1 MDKALLASDE
11 LEKALQKR
19 IESVYGDALKQA
31 VKSCERFLRK
41 IRDVDEGKIK
51 PPSYYD
57 TPEKV
62 LKWRRGFTRELL
74 RRENVVKNIEKAI
87 QQAGVEIEPVM
98 RETVANVY
106 HVNRLYTAELVDQQA
121 GVNLSYSVPT
131 TAQAEII
138 LTDRQPP
145 MSKIAYQ
152 NLREAPAIMR
162 RLQNEMTQAVMLGED
177 QKKLIRRIRSV
188 MGNSAYCAKRI
199 AQTERNRVQSQARA
213 DTIRE
218 AAEAGVV
225 MHKRWST
232 RMVNSRDSHVALNGV
247 EIPEGE
253 KFHTIWGNALAY
265 PGDPDAPA
273 KEVINCFVK
282 ETRIASN
289 TSVEA
294 AIEREYIGELVTI
307 ETRGGI
313 KFTCT
318 PNHPVLTDKGW
329 IAAGALYEGCNI
341 LTSGF
346 AENFCSWI
354 YPNKN
359 NVVPCIY
366 DIYQLFSR
374 ISFVNRI
381 ARGLVNFHGD
391 IPDTDVKVVFS
402 PCFLQ
407 NRGKPLFFK
416 KIKHFFF
423 KFSDFEKA
431 TFSCKCMIYKFTS
444 LGWRSAS
451 RFIRF
456 LRNFCFFFIGGMLET
471 KKLRFAQ
478 AANRTAVF
486 KKKTINSSSIQSFSV
501 CDGIDRFPGDVTVD
515 DIISVK
521 RRENVACHVYNLQ
534 TENQIYGVNESIS
547 QNGEKHNCKFAIVH
561 NCHCVLVPV
570 VLPPEERS

>member
-1 MDKALLASDE
+1 MDKALRASDK

-51 PPSYYD
+51 PPAYYD

-87 QQAGVEIEPVM
+87 QQAGVEVEPVM
-98 RETVANVY
+98 RETIANVY

-138 LTDRQPP
+138 LKDSQPP

-152 NLREAPAIMR
+152 NLREAPAMMR

-177 QKKLIRRIRSV
+177 QKKMIHRIRNV

-199 AQTERNRVQSQARA
+199 AQTERTRVQSQARA

-273 KEVINCFVK
+273 REVI
-282 ETRIASN
+282 
-289 TSVEA
+289 
-294 AIEREYIGELVTI
+294 
-307 ETRGGI
+307 
-313 KFTCT
+313 
-318 PNHPVLTDKGW
+318 
-329 IAAGALYEGCNI
+329 
-341 LTSGF
+341 
-346 AENFCSWI
+346 
-354 YPNKN
+354 
-359 NVVPCIY
+359 
-366 DIYQLFSR
+366 
-374 ISFVNRI
+374 
-381 ARGLVNFHGD
+381 
-391 IPDTDVKVVFS
+391 
-402 PCFLQ
+402 
-407 NRGKPLFFK
+407 
-416 KIKHFFF
+416 
-423 KFSDFEKA
+423 
-431 TFSCKCMIYKFTS
+431 
-444 LGWRSAS
+444 
-451 RFIRF
+451 
-456 LRNFCFFFIGGMLET
+456 
-471 KKLRFAQ
+471 
-478 AANRTAVF
+478 
-486 KKKTINSSSIQSFSV
+486 
-501 CDGIDRFPGDVTVD
+501 
-515 DIISVK
+515 
-521 RRENVACHVYNLQ
+521 
-534 TENQIYGVNESIS
+534 
-547 QNGEKHNCKFAIVH
+547 

>member
-1 MDKALLASDE
+1 MDKALRASDE

-41 IRDVDEGKIK
+41 IRDVDDGKIK

-57 TPEKV
+57 TQEKV

-87 QQAGVEIEPVM
+87 QQAGAEVEPVM
-98 RETVANVY
+98 RETIANVY

-138 LTDRQPP
+138 LKDRQPP

-152 NLREAPAIMR
+152 NLREAPAMMR

-177 QKKLIRRIRSV
+177 QKKLIHRIRSV

-199 AQTERNRVQSQARA
+199 AQTERNRVQSQARS

-273 KEVINCFVK
+273 REVINC
-282 ETRIASN
+282 R
-289 TSVEA
+289 
-294 AIEREYIGELVTI
+294 
-307 ETRGGI
+307 
-313 KFTCT
+313 
-318 PNHPVLTDKGW
+318 
-329 IAAGALYEGCNI
+329 
-341 LTSGF
+341 
-346 AENFCSWI
+346 
-354 YPNKN
+354 
-359 NVVPCIY
+359 CI
-366 DIYQLFSR
+366 
-374 ISFVNRI
+374 
-381 ARGLVNFHGD
+381 
-391 IPDTDVKVVFS
+391 
-402 PCFLQ
+402 
-407 NRGKPLFFK
+407 
-416 KIKHFFF
+416 
-423 KFSDFEKA
+423 
-431 TFSCKCMIYKFTS
+431 
-444 LGWRSAS
+444 
-451 RFIRF
+451 
-456 LRNFCFFFIGGMLET
+456 
-471 KKLRFAQ
+471 
-478 AANRTAVF
+478 
-486 KKKTINSSSIQSFSV
+486 
-501 CDGIDRFPGDVTVD
+501 
-515 DIISVK
+515 
-521 RRENVACHVYNLQ
+521 
-534 TENQIYGVNESIS
+534 
-547 QNGEKHNCKFAIVH
+547 
-561 NCHCVLVPV
+561 LVPV

>member
-1 MDKALLASDE
+1 MDKALRASDE

-51 PPSYYD
+51 PPAYYD

-87 QQAGVEIEPVM
+87 QQAGVEVEPIM

-152 NLREAPAIMR
+152 NLREAPAMMR

-177 QKKLIRRIRSV
+177 QKKLIHRIRSV

-199 AQTERNRVQSQARA
+199 AQTERNRVQSQARS

-232 RMVNSRDSHVALNGV
+232 RMINSRDSHVALNGV

-273 KEVINCFVK
+273 REVI
-282 ETRIASN
+282 
-289 TSVEA
+289 
-294 AIEREYIGELVTI
+294 
-307 ETRGGI
+307 
-313 KFTCT
+313 
-318 PNHPVLTDKGW
+318 
-329 IAAGALYEGCNI
+329 
-341 LTSGF
+341 
-346 AENFCSWI
+346 
-354 YPNKN
+354 
-359 NVVPCIY
+359 
-366 DIYQLFSR
+366 
-374 ISFVNRI
+374 
-381 ARGLVNFHGD
+381 
-391 IPDTDVKVVFS
+391 
-402 PCFLQ
+402 
-407 NRGKPLFFK
+407 
-416 KIKHFFF
+416 
-423 KFSDFEKA
+423 
-431 TFSCKCMIYKFTS
+431 
-444 LGWRSAS
+444 
-451 RFIRF
+451 
-456 LRNFCFFFIGGMLET
+456 
-471 KKLRFAQ
+471 
-478 AANRTAVF
+478 
-486 KKKTINSSSIQSFSV
+486 
-501 CDGIDRFPGDVTVD
+501 
-515 DIISVK
+515 
-521 RRENVACHVYNLQ
+521 
-534 TENQIYGVNESIS
+534 
-547 QNGEKHNCKFAIVH
+547 

>member
-1 MDKALLASDE
+1 MDRATRASDA

-41 IRDVDEGKIK
+41 IRDVDDGKIK

-87 QQAGVEIEPVM
+87 QQAGVEVEPVM
-98 RETVANVY
+98 RETIANVY

-138 LTDRQPP
+138 LKDSQPP
-145 MSKIAYQ
+145 MSKIAYK
-152 NLREAPAIMR
+152 NLREAPAMMR

-177 QKKLIRRIRSV
+177 QKKLIHRIRNV
-188 MGNSAYCAKRI
+188 MGNSAYCANRI
-199 AQTERNRVQSQARA
+199 AQTERNRVQSQARS

-273 KEVINCFVK
+273 REVINC
-282 ETRIASN
+282 R
-289 TSVEA
+289 
-294 AIEREYIGELVTI
+294 
-307 ETRGGI
+307 
-313 KFTCT
+313 
-318 PNHPVLTDKGW
+318 
-329 IAAGALYEGCNI
+329 
-341 LTSGF
+341 
-346 AENFCSWI
+346 
-354 YPNKN
+354 
-359 NVVPCIY
+359 CI
-366 DIYQLFSR
+366 
-374 ISFVNRI
+374 
-381 ARGLVNFHGD
+381 
-391 IPDTDVKVVFS
+391 
-402 PCFLQ
+402 
-407 NRGKPLFFK
+407 
-416 KIKHFFF
+416 
-423 KFSDFEKA
+423 
-431 TFSCKCMIYKFTS
+431 
-444 LGWRSAS
+444 
-451 RFIRF
+451 
-456 LRNFCFFFIGGMLET
+456 
-471 KKLRFAQ
+471 
-478 AANRTAVF
+478 
-486 KKKTINSSSIQSFSV
+486 
-501 CDGIDRFPGDVTVD
+501 
-515 DIISVK
+515 
-521 RRENVACHVYNLQ
+521 
-534 TENQIYGVNESIS
+534 
-547 QNGEKHNCKFAIVH
+547 
-561 NCHCVLVPV
+561 LVPV

>member
-1 MDKALLASDE
+1 MDKALRASDE

-87 QQAGVEIEPVM
+87 QQAGVEVEPVM

-138 LTDRQPP
+138 LKDSQPP

-152 NLREAPAIMR
+152 NLREAPAMMR

-177 QKKLIRRIRSV
+177 QKKLIHRIRSV

-199 AQTERNRVQSQARA
+199 AQTERNRVQSQARS

-232 RMVNSRDSHVALNGV
+232 RMINSRDSHVALNNV

-273 KEVINCFVK
+273 REVI
-282 ETRIASN
+282 
-289 TSVEA
+289 
-294 AIEREYIGELVTI
+294 
-307 ETRGGI
+307 
-313 KFTCT
+313 
-318 PNHPVLTDKGW
+318 
-329 IAAGALYEGCNI
+329 
-341 LTSGF
+341 
-346 AENFCSWI
+346 
-354 YPNKN
+354 
-359 NVVPCIY
+359 
-366 DIYQLFSR
+366 
-374 ISFVNRI
+374 
-381 ARGLVNFHGD
+381 
-391 IPDTDVKVVFS
+391 
-402 PCFLQ
+402 
-407 NRGKPLFFK
+407 
-416 KIKHFFF
+416 
-423 KFSDFEKA
+423 
-431 TFSCKCMIYKFTS
+431 
-444 LGWRSAS
+444 
-451 RFIRF
+451 
-456 LRNFCFFFIGGMLET
+456 
-471 KKLRFAQ
+471 
-478 AANRTAVF
+478 
-486 KKKTINSSSIQSFSV
+486 
-501 CDGIDRFPGDVTVD
+501 
-515 DIISVK
+515 
-521 RRENVACHVYNLQ
+521 
-534 TENQIYGVNESIS
+534 
-547 QNGEKHNCKFAIVH
+547 

-570 VLPPEERS
+570 VLPQEGKQEENSDKLESAGKNGIMKLDLQWFAEKDLSKQKTASLKKGIASFETRIAEHKEKLVHPEYFDESWEKKSDNAKKGLLKHWKKEIQNFEESVRNRMEELEKRGEHDE

>member
-1 MDKALLASDE
+1 MDKALRASDE

-87 QQAGVEIEPVM
+87 QQAGVEVEPIM

-106 HVNRLYTAELVDQQA
+106 HVNRLYTAELVDQQV

-131 TAQAEII
+131 TAQAGII
-138 LTDRQPP
+138 LKDSQPP

-152 NLREAPAIMR
+152 NLREAPAMMR

-177 QKKLIRRIRSV
+177 QKKMIRRIRSV

-199 AQTERNRVQSQARA
+199 AQTERNRVQSQARS

-232 RMVNSRDSHVALNGV
+232 RMINSRDSHVALNGV

-273 KEVINCFVK
+273 REVI
-282 ETRIASN
+282 
-289 TSVEA
+289 
-294 AIEREYIGELVTI
+294 
-307 ETRGGI
+307 
-313 KFTCT
+313 
-318 PNHPVLTDKGW
+318 
-329 IAAGALYEGCNI
+329 
-341 LTSGF
+341 
-346 AENFCSWI
+346 
-354 YPNKN
+354 
-359 NVVPCIY
+359 
-366 DIYQLFSR
+366 
-374 ISFVNRI
+374 
-381 ARGLVNFHGD
+381 
-391 IPDTDVKVVFS
+391 
-402 PCFLQ
+402 
-407 NRGKPLFFK
+407 
-416 KIKHFFF
+416 
-423 KFSDFEKA
+423 
-431 TFSCKCMIYKFTS
+431 
-444 LGWRSAS
+444 
-451 RFIRF
+451 
-456 LRNFCFFFIGGMLET
+456 
-471 KKLRFAQ
+471 
-478 AANRTAVF
+478 
-486 KKKTINSSSIQSFSV
+486 
-501 CDGIDRFPGDVTVD
+501 
-515 DIISVK
+515 
-521 RRENVACHVYNLQ
+521 
-534 TENQIYGVNESIS
+534 
-547 QNGEKHNCKFAIVH
+547 

>member
-1 MDKALLASDE
+1 MDKALRASDK

-51 PPSYYD
+51 PPAYYD
-57 TPEKV
+57 TPEKM

-87 QQAGVEIEPVM
+87 QQAGVEVEPVM
-98 RETVANVY
+98 RETIANVY
-106 HVNRLYTAELVDQQA
+106 HVNRLYTAELVNQQA

-138 LTDRQPP
+138 LKDSQPP

-152 NLREAPAIMR
+152 NLREAPAMMR

-177 QKKLIRRIRSV
+177 QKKLIHRIRNV

-199 AQTERNRVQSQARA
+199 AQTERNRVQSQARS

-273 KEVINCFVK
+273 REVINC
-282 ETRIASN
+282 R
-289 TSVEA
+289 
-294 AIEREYIGELVTI
+294 
-307 ETRGGI
+307 
-313 KFTCT
+313 
-318 PNHPVLTDKGW
+318 
-329 IAAGALYEGCNI
+329 
-341 LTSGF
+341 
-346 AENFCSWI
+346 
-354 YPNKN
+354 
-359 NVVPCIY
+359 CI
-366 DIYQLFSR
+366 
-374 ISFVNRI
+374 
-381 ARGLVNFHGD
+381 
-391 IPDTDVKVVFS
+391 
-402 PCFLQ
+402 
-407 NRGKPLFFK
+407 
-416 KIKHFFF
+416 
-423 KFSDFEKA
+423 
-431 TFSCKCMIYKFTS
+431 
-444 LGWRSAS
+444 
-451 RFIRF
+451 
-456 LRNFCFFFIGGMLET
+456 
-471 KKLRFAQ
+471 
-478 AANRTAVF
+478 
-486 KKKTINSSSIQSFSV
+486 
-501 CDGIDRFPGDVTVD
+501 
-515 DIISVK
+515 
-521 RRENVACHVYNLQ
+521 
-534 TENQIYGVNESIS
+534 
-547 QNGEKHNCKFAIVH
+547 
-561 NCHCVLVPV
+561 LVPV

>member
-1 MDKALLASDE
+1 MDKALRASDE

-51 PPSYYD
+51 PPAYYD

-74 RRENVVKNIEKAI
+74 RRENVIKNIEKAI

-106 HVNRLYTAELVDQQA
+106 HVNRLYTAKLVDQQA

-138 LTDRQPP
+138 LKDSQPP

-152 NLREAPAIMR
+152 NLREAPAMMR

-177 QKKLIRRIRSV
+177 QKKLIHRIRNV

-199 AQTERNRVQSQARA
+199 AQTERNRVQSQARS

-273 KEVINCFVK
+273 REVINC
-282 ETRIASN
+282 R
-289 TSVEA
+289 
-294 AIEREYIGELVTI
+294 
-307 ETRGGI
+307 
-313 KFTCT
+313 
-318 PNHPVLTDKGW
+318 
-329 IAAGALYEGCNI
+329 
-341 LTSGF
+341 
-346 AENFCSWI
+346 
-354 YPNKN
+354 
-359 NVVPCIY
+359 CI
-366 DIYQLFSR
+366 
-374 ISFVNRI
+374 
-381 ARGLVNFHGD
+381 
-391 IPDTDVKVVFS
+391 
-402 PCFLQ
+402 
-407 NRGKPLFFK
+407 
-416 KIKHFFF
+416 
-423 KFSDFEKA
+423 
-431 TFSCKCMIYKFTS
+431 
-444 LGWRSAS
+444 
-451 RFIRF
+451 
-456 LRNFCFFFIGGMLET
+456 
-471 KKLRFAQ
+471 
-478 AANRTAVF
+478 
-486 KKKTINSSSIQSFSV
+486 
-501 CDGIDRFPGDVTVD
+501 
-515 DIISVK
+515 
-521 RRENVACHVYNLQ
+521 
-534 TENQIYGVNESIS
+534 
-547 QNGEKHNCKFAIVH
+547 
-561 NCHCVLVPV
+561 LVPV

>member
-1 MDKALLASDE
+1 MDKALRASDE

-51 PPSYYD
+51 PPAYYD

-62 LKWRRGFTRELL
+62 LQWRRGFTRELL

-87 QQAGVEIEPVM
+87 QQAGMEVEPVM

-138 LTDRQPP
+138 LKDSQPP

-152 NLREAPAIMR
+152 NLREAPAMMR

-177 QKKLIRRIRSV
+177 QKKLIHRIRNV

-199 AQTERNRVQSQARA
+199 AQTERNRVQSQARS

-232 RMVNSRDSHVALNGV
+232 RMINSRDSHVALNGV

-273 KEVINCFVK
+273 REVI
-282 ETRIASN
+282 
-289 TSVEA
+289 
-294 AIEREYIGELVTI
+294 
-307 ETRGGI
+307 
-313 KFTCT
+313 
-318 PNHPVLTDKGW
+318 
-329 IAAGALYEGCNI
+329 
-341 LTSGF
+341 
-346 AENFCSWI
+346 
-354 YPNKN
+354 
-359 NVVPCIY
+359 
-366 DIYQLFSR
+366 
-374 ISFVNRI
+374 
-381 ARGLVNFHGD
+381 
-391 IPDTDVKVVFS
+391 
-402 PCFLQ
+402 
-407 NRGKPLFFK
+407 
-416 KIKHFFF
+416 
-423 KFSDFEKA
+423 
-431 TFSCKCMIYKFTS
+431 
-444 LGWRSAS
+444 
-451 RFIRF
+451 
-456 LRNFCFFFIGGMLET
+456 
-471 KKLRFAQ
+471 
-478 AANRTAVF
+478 
-486 KKKTINSSSIQSFSV
+486 
-501 CDGIDRFPGDVTVD
+501 
-515 DIISVK
+515 
-521 RRENVACHVYNLQ
+521 
-534 TENQIYGVNESIS
+534 
-547 QNGEKHNCKFAIVH
+547 

>member
-1 MDKALLASDE
+1 MDKALRASDE

-51 PPSYYD
+51 PPPYYD
-57 TPEKV
+57 TPDKV

-152 NLREAPAIMR
+152 NLREAPAMMR

-177 QKKLIRRIRSV
+177 QKKLIHRIRNV

-218 AAEAGVV
+218 AAEAGVL

-232 RMVNSRDSHVALNGV
+232 RMVNSRESHVALNGV

-273 KEVINCFVK
+273 REVI
-282 ETRIASN
+282 
-289 TSVEA
+289 
-294 AIEREYIGELVTI
+294 
-307 ETRGGI
+307 
-313 KFTCT
+313 
-318 PNHPVLTDKGW
+318 
-329 IAAGALYEGCNI
+329 
-341 LTSGF
+341 
-346 AENFCSWI
+346 FC
-354 YPNKN
+354 
-359 NVVPCIY
+359 
-366 DIYQLFSR
+366 R
-374 ISFVNRI
+374 
-381 ARGLVNFHGD
+381 
-391 IPDTDVKVVFS
+391 
-402 PCFLQ
+402 
-407 NRGKPLFFK
+407 
-416 KIKHFFF
+416 
-423 KFSDFEKA
+423 
-431 TFSCKCMIYKFTS
+431 
-444 LGWRSAS
+444 
-451 RFIRF
+451 
-456 LRNFCFFFIGGMLET
+456 
-471 KKLRFAQ
+471 
-478 AANRTAVF
+478 
-486 KKKTINSSSIQSFSV
+486 
-501 CDGIDRFPGDVTVD
+501 
-515 DIISVK
+515 
-521 RRENVACHVYNLQ
+521 
-534 TENQIYGVNESIS
+534 
-547 QNGEKHNCKFAIVH
+547 
-561 NCHCVLVPV
+561 CVLVPV

>member
-1 MDKALLASDE
+1 MDKALRASDE
-11 LEKALQKR
+11 LEKVLQKR

-51 PPSYYD
+51 PPAYYD

-87 QQAGVEIEPVM
+87 QQAGVEVEPVM
-98 RETVANVY
+98 RETIANVY

-138 LTDRQPP
+138 LKDSQPP
-145 MSKIAYQ
+145 MSKIAYK
-152 NLREAPAIMR
+152 NLREAPAMMR

-177 QKKLIRRIRSV
+177 QKKMIHRIRNV

-199 AQTERNRVQSQARA
+199 AQTERNRVQSQARS

-273 KEVINCFVK
+273 REVINC
-282 ETRIASN
+282 R
-289 TSVEA
+289 
-294 AIEREYIGELVTI
+294 
-307 ETRGGI
+307 
-313 KFTCT
+313 
-318 PNHPVLTDKGW
+318 
-329 IAAGALYEGCNI
+329 
-341 LTSGF
+341 
-346 AENFCSWI
+346 
-354 YPNKN
+354 
-359 NVVPCIY
+359 CI
-366 DIYQLFSR
+366 
-374 ISFVNRI
+374 
-381 ARGLVNFHGD
+381 
-391 IPDTDVKVVFS
+391 
-402 PCFLQ
+402 
-407 NRGKPLFFK
+407 
-416 KIKHFFF
+416 
-423 KFSDFEKA
+423 
-431 TFSCKCMIYKFTS
+431 
-444 LGWRSAS
+444 
-451 RFIRF
+451 
-456 LRNFCFFFIGGMLET
+456 
-471 KKLRFAQ
+471 
-478 AANRTAVF
+478 
-486 KKKTINSSSIQSFSV
+486 
-501 CDGIDRFPGDVTVD
+501 
-515 DIISVK
+515 
-521 RRENVACHVYNLQ
+521 
-534 TENQIYGVNESIS
+534 
-547 QNGEKHNCKFAIVH
+547 
-561 NCHCVLVPV
+561 LVPV

>member
-1 MDKALLASDE
+1 MDKALRASDE

-41 IRDVDEGKIK
+41 VRDVDEGKIK
-51 PPSYYD
+51 PPAYYD

-74 RRENVVKNIEKAI
+74 RRENVIKNIEKAI
-87 QQAGVEIEPVM
+87 QQAGVEVEPVM

-106 HVNRLYTAELVDQQA
+106 HVNRLYTAELVDQQV

-152 NLREAPAIMR
+152 NLREAPAMMR

-177 QKKLIRRIRSV
+177 QKKLIHRIRNV

-199 AQTERNRVQSQARA
+199 AQTERNRVQSQARS

-232 RMVNSRDSHVALNGV
+232 RMINSRDSHVALNGV

-273 KEVINCFVK
+273 REVI
-282 ETRIASN
+282 
-289 TSVEA
+289 
-294 AIEREYIGELVTI
+294 
-307 ETRGGI
+307 
-313 KFTCT
+313 
-318 PNHPVLTDKGW
+318 
-329 IAAGALYEGCNI
+329 
-341 LTSGF
+341 
-346 AENFCSWI
+346 
-354 YPNKN
+354 
-359 NVVPCIY
+359 
-366 DIYQLFSR
+366 
-374 ISFVNRI
+374 
-381 ARGLVNFHGD
+381 
-391 IPDTDVKVVFS
+391 
-402 PCFLQ
+402 
-407 NRGKPLFFK
+407 
-416 KIKHFFF
+416 
-423 KFSDFEKA
+423 
-431 TFSCKCMIYKFTS
+431 
-444 LGWRSAS
+444 
-451 RFIRF
+451 
-456 LRNFCFFFIGGMLET
+456 
-471 KKLRFAQ
+471 
-478 AANRTAVF
+478 
-486 KKKTINSSSIQSFSV
+486 
-501 CDGIDRFPGDVTVD
+501 
-515 DIISVK
+515 
-521 RRENVACHVYNLQ
+521 
-534 TENQIYGVNESIS
+534 
-547 QNGEKHNCKFAIVH
+547 

>member
-1 MDKALLASDE
+1 MDKALRASDE

-51 PPSYYD
+51 PPAYYD

-87 QQAGVEIEPVM
+87 QQAGVEVEPVM
-98 RETVANVY
+98 RETIANVY
-106 HVNRLYTAELVDQQA
+106 HVNRLYTAELVNQQA

-138 LTDRQPP
+138 LKDSQPP

-152 NLREAPAIMR
+152 NLREAPAMMR

-177 QKKLIRRIRSV
+177 QKKLIHRIRNV

-199 AQTERNRVQSQARA
+199 AQTERNRVQSQARS

-273 KEVINCFVK
+273 REVINC
-282 ETRIASN
+282 R
-289 TSVEA
+289 
-294 AIEREYIGELVTI
+294 
-307 ETRGGI
+307 
-313 KFTCT
+313 
-318 PNHPVLTDKGW
+318 
-329 IAAGALYEGCNI
+329 
-341 LTSGF
+341 
-346 AENFCSWI
+346 
-354 YPNKN
+354 
-359 NVVPCIY
+359 CI
-366 DIYQLFSR
+366 
-374 ISFVNRI
+374 
-381 ARGLVNFHGD
+381 
-391 IPDTDVKVVFS
+391 
-402 PCFLQ
+402 
-407 NRGKPLFFK
+407 
-416 KIKHFFF
+416 
-423 KFSDFEKA
+423 
-431 TFSCKCMIYKFTS
+431 
-444 LGWRSAS
+444 
-451 RFIRF
+451 
-456 LRNFCFFFIGGMLET
+456 
-471 KKLRFAQ
+471 
-478 AANRTAVF
+478 
-486 KKKTINSSSIQSFSV
+486 
-501 CDGIDRFPGDVTVD
+501 
-515 DIISVK
+515 
-521 RRENVACHVYNLQ
+521 
-534 TENQIYGVNESIS
+534 
-547 QNGEKHNCKFAIVH
+547 
-561 NCHCVLVPV
+561 LVPV

>member
-1 MDKALLASDE
+1 MDKALRASDE

-19 IESVYGDALKQA
+19 IETVYGDALKQA

-51 PPSYYD
+51 PPAYYD

-87 QQAGVEIEPVM
+87 QQAGVEVEPIM
-98 RETVANVY
+98 RETAANVY

-138 LTDRQPP
+138 LKDRQPP

-152 NLREAPAIMR
+152 NLREAPAMMR

-177 QKKLIRRIRSV
+177 QKKLIHRIRNV

-199 AQTERNRVQSQARA
+199 AQTERNRVQSQARS

-232 RMVNSRDSHVALNGV
+232 RMINSRDSHVALNGV

-273 KEVINCFVK
+273 REVI
-282 ETRIASN
+282 
-289 TSVEA
+289 
-294 AIEREYIGELVTI
+294 
-307 ETRGGI
+307 
-313 KFTCT
+313 
-318 PNHPVLTDKGW
+318 
-329 IAAGALYEGCNI
+329 
-341 LTSGF
+341 
-346 AENFCSWI
+346 
-354 YPNKN
+354 
-359 NVVPCIY
+359 
-366 DIYQLFSR
+366 
-374 ISFVNRI
+374 
-381 ARGLVNFHGD
+381 
-391 IPDTDVKVVFS
+391 
-402 PCFLQ
+402 
-407 NRGKPLFFK
+407 
-416 KIKHFFF
+416 
-423 KFSDFEKA
+423 
-431 TFSCKCMIYKFTS
+431 
-444 LGWRSAS
+444 
-451 RFIRF
+451 
-456 LRNFCFFFIGGMLET
+456 
-471 KKLRFAQ
+471 
-478 AANRTAVF
+478 
-486 KKKTINSSSIQSFSV
+486 
-501 CDGIDRFPGDVTVD
+501 
-515 DIISVK
+515 
-521 RRENVACHVYNLQ
+521 
-534 TENQIYGVNESIS
+534 
-547 QNGEKHNCKFAIVH
+547 

>member
-1 MDKALLASDE
+1 MDKALRASDE

-87 QQAGVEIEPVM
+87 QQAGVEVEPIM

-138 LTDRQPP
+138 LKDSQPP

-152 NLREAPAIMR
+152 NLREAPAMMR

-177 QKKLIRRIRSV
+177 QKKLIRRIRNV

-199 AQTERNRVQSQARA
+199 AQTERNRVQSQARS

-232 RMVNSRDSHVALNGV
+232 RMINSRDSHVALNGV

-253 KFHTIWGNALAY
+253 KFHTIWGNALSY

-273 KEVINCFVK
+273 REVI
-282 ETRIASN
+282 
-289 TSVEA
+289 
-294 AIEREYIGELVTI
+294 
-307 ETRGGI
+307 
-313 KFTCT
+313 
-318 PNHPVLTDKGW
+318 
-329 IAAGALYEGCNI
+329 
-341 LTSGF
+341 
-346 AENFCSWI
+346 
-354 YPNKN
+354 
-359 NVVPCIY
+359 
-366 DIYQLFSR
+366 
-374 ISFVNRI
+374 
-381 ARGLVNFHGD
+381 
-391 IPDTDVKVVFS
+391 
-402 PCFLQ
+402 
-407 NRGKPLFFK
+407 
-416 KIKHFFF
+416 
-423 KFSDFEKA
+423 
-431 TFSCKCMIYKFTS
+431 
-444 LGWRSAS
+444 
-451 RFIRF
+451 
-456 LRNFCFFFIGGMLET
+456 
-471 KKLRFAQ
+471 
-478 AANRTAVF
+478 
-486 KKKTINSSSIQSFSV
+486 
-501 CDGIDRFPGDVTVD
+501 
-515 DIISVK
+515 
-521 RRENVACHVYNLQ
+521 
-534 TENQIYGVNESIS
+534 
-547 QNGEKHNCKFAIVH
+547 

>member
-1 MDKALLASDE
+1 MDKALRASDE

-74 RRENVVKNIEKAI
+74 RRENVIKNIEKAI
-87 QQAGVEIEPVM
+87 QQAGVEVEPIM

-138 LTDRQPP
+138 LKDSQPP
-145 MSKIAYQ
+145 MNKIAYQ
-152 NLREAPAIMR
+152 NLREAPAMMR

-177 QKKLIRRIRSV
+177 QKKLIHRIRNV

-199 AQTERNRVQSQARA
+199 AQTERNRVQSQARS

-273 KEVINCFVK
+273 REVINC
-282 ETRIASN
+282 R
-289 TSVEA
+289 
-294 AIEREYIGELVTI
+294 
-307 ETRGGI
+307 
-313 KFTCT
+313 
-318 PNHPVLTDKGW
+318 
-329 IAAGALYEGCNI
+329 
-341 LTSGF
+341 
-346 AENFCSWI
+346 
-354 YPNKN
+354 
-359 NVVPCIY
+359 CI
-366 DIYQLFSR
+366 
-374 ISFVNRI
+374 
-381 ARGLVNFHGD
+381 
-391 IPDTDVKVVFS
+391 
-402 PCFLQ
+402 
-407 NRGKPLFFK
+407 
-416 KIKHFFF
+416 
-423 KFSDFEKA
+423 
-431 TFSCKCMIYKFTS
+431 
-444 LGWRSAS
+444 
-451 RFIRF
+451 
-456 LRNFCFFFIGGMLET
+456 
-471 KKLRFAQ
+471 
-478 AANRTAVF
+478 
-486 KKKTINSSSIQSFSV
+486 
-501 CDGIDRFPGDVTVD
+501 
-515 DIISVK
+515 
-521 RRENVACHVYNLQ
+521 
-534 TENQIYGVNESIS
+534 
-547 QNGEKHNCKFAIVH
+547 
-561 NCHCVLVPV
+561 LVPV

>member
-1 MDKALLASDE
+1 MDRATRASDA

-74 RRENVVKNIEKAI
+74 RRENVIKNIEKAI

-138 LTDRQPP
+138 LKDSQPP

-152 NLREAPAIMR
+152 NLREAPAMMR

-177 QKKLIRRIRSV
+177 QKKLIHRIRNV

-199 AQTERNRVQSQARA
+199 AQTERNRVQSQARS
-213 DTIRE
+213 DTIHE
-218 AAEAGVV
+218 AEQMGIN
-225 MHKRWST
+225 MRKRWST
-232 RMVNSRDSHVALNGV
+232 RMINSRESHVALNGV

-273 KEVINCFVK
+273 REVINC
-282 ETRIASN
+282 R
-289 TSVEA
+289 
-294 AIEREYIGELVTI
+294 
-307 ETRGGI
+307 
-313 KFTCT
+313 
-318 PNHPVLTDKGW
+318 
-329 IAAGALYEGCNI
+329 
-341 LTSGF
+341 
-346 AENFCSWI
+346 
-354 YPNKN
+354 
-359 NVVPCIY
+359 CI
-366 DIYQLFSR
+366 
-374 ISFVNRI
+374 
-381 ARGLVNFHGD
+381 
-391 IPDTDVKVVFS
+391 
-402 PCFLQ
+402 
-407 NRGKPLFFK
+407 
-416 KIKHFFF
+416 
-423 KFSDFEKA
+423 
-431 TFSCKCMIYKFTS
+431 
-444 LGWRSAS
+444 
-451 RFIRF
+451 
-456 LRNFCFFFIGGMLET
+456 
-471 KKLRFAQ
+471 
-478 AANRTAVF
+478 
-486 KKKTINSSSIQSFSV
+486 
-501 CDGIDRFPGDVTVD
+501 
-515 DIISVK
+515 
-521 RRENVACHVYNLQ
+521 
-534 TENQIYGVNESIS
+534 
-547 QNGEKHNCKFAIVH
+547 
-561 NCHCVLVPV
+561 LVPV

>member
-1 MDKALLASDE
+1 MDKALRASDD
-11 LEKALQKR
+11 LEKVLQKR

-74 RRENVVKNIEKAI
+74 RRENVIKNIEKAI
-87 QQAGVEIEPVM
+87 QKAGVEVEPIM

-138 LTDRQPP
+138 LTDSQPP

-152 NLREAPAIMR
+152 NLREAPAMMR

-177 QKKLIRRIRSV
+177 QKKLIHRIRNV
-188 MGNSAYCAKRI
+188 MGKSAYCAKRI

-253 KFHTIWGNALAY
+253 KFHTIWGNALDY

-273 KEVINCFVK
+273 REVINC
-282 ETRIASN
+282 R
-289 TSVEA
+289 
-294 AIEREYIGELVTI
+294 
-307 ETRGGI
+307 
-313 KFTCT
+313 
-318 PNHPVLTDKGW
+318 
-329 IAAGALYEGCNI
+329 
-341 LTSGF
+341 
-346 AENFCSWI
+346 
-354 YPNKN
+354 
-359 NVVPCIY
+359 CI
-366 DIYQLFSR
+366 
-374 ISFVNRI
+374 
-381 ARGLVNFHGD
+381 
-391 IPDTDVKVVFS
+391 
-402 PCFLQ
+402 
-407 NRGKPLFFK
+407 
-416 KIKHFFF
+416 
-423 KFSDFEKA
+423 
-431 TFSCKCMIYKFTS
+431 
-444 LGWRSAS
+444 
-451 RFIRF
+451 
-456 LRNFCFFFIGGMLET
+456 
-471 KKLRFAQ
+471 
-478 AANRTAVF
+478 
-486 KKKTINSSSIQSFSV
+486 
-501 CDGIDRFPGDVTVD
+501 
-515 DIISVK
+515 
-521 RRENVACHVYNLQ
+521 
-534 TENQIYGVNESIS
+534 
-547 QNGEKHNCKFAIVH
+547 
-561 NCHCVLVPV
+561 LVPV

>member
-1 MDKALLASDE
+1 MDKALRASDE

-41 IRDVDEGKIK
+41 IRDVDDGKIK
-51 PPSYYD
+51 PPAYYD

-87 QQAGVEIEPVM
+87 QQAGVEVEPIM

-106 HVNRLYTAELVDQQA
+106 HVNRLYTAELIDQQA

-138 LTDRQPP
+138 LKDRQPP

-152 NLREAPAIMR
+152 NLREAPAMMR

-177 QKKLIRRIRSV
+177 QKKLIHRIRNV
-188 MGNSAYCAKRI
+188 MGNSAYNARRI
-199 AQTERNRVQSQARA
+199 AQTERTRVQSQARA

-232 RMVNSRDSHVALNGV
+232 RMINSRDSHVALNGV

-273 KEVINCFVK
+273 REVI
-282 ETRIASN
+282 
-289 TSVEA
+289 
-294 AIEREYIGELVTI
+294 
-307 ETRGGI
+307 
-313 KFTCT
+313 
-318 PNHPVLTDKGW
+318 
-329 IAAGALYEGCNI
+329 
-341 LTSGF
+341 
-346 AENFCSWI
+346 
-354 YPNKN
+354 
-359 NVVPCIY
+359 
-366 DIYQLFSR
+366 
-374 ISFVNRI
+374 
-381 ARGLVNFHGD
+381 
-391 IPDTDVKVVFS
+391 
-402 PCFLQ
+402 
-407 NRGKPLFFK
+407 
-416 KIKHFFF
+416 
-423 KFSDFEKA
+423 
-431 TFSCKCMIYKFTS
+431 
-444 LGWRSAS
+444 
-451 RFIRF
+451 
-456 LRNFCFFFIGGMLET
+456 
-471 KKLRFAQ
+471 
-478 AANRTAVF
+478 
-486 KKKTINSSSIQSFSV
+486 
-501 CDGIDRFPGDVTVD
+501 
-515 DIISVK
+515 
-521 RRENVACHVYNLQ
+521 
-534 TENQIYGVNESIS
+534 
-547 QNGEKHNCKFAIVH
+547 

>member
-1 MDKALLASDE
+1 MDKALRASDE

-51 PPSYYD
+51 PPAYYD

-87 QQAGVEIEPVM
+87 QQAGVEVEPIM

-138 LTDRQPP
+138 LKDRQPP

-152 NLREAPAIMR
+152 NLREAPAMMR

-177 QKKLIRRIRSV
+177 QKKLIHRIRNV

-199 AQTERNRVQSQARA
+199 AQTERTRVQSQARS

-253 KFHTIWGNALAY
+253 KFHTIWGNALSY

-273 KEVINCFVK
+273 REVINC
-282 ETRIASN
+282 R
-289 TSVEA
+289 
-294 AIEREYIGELVTI
+294 
-307 ETRGGI
+307 
-313 KFTCT
+313 
-318 PNHPVLTDKGW
+318 
-329 IAAGALYEGCNI
+329 
-341 LTSGF
+341 
-346 AENFCSWI
+346 
-354 YPNKN
+354 
-359 NVVPCIY
+359 CI
-366 DIYQLFSR
+366 
-374 ISFVNRI
+374 
-381 ARGLVNFHGD
+381 
-391 IPDTDVKVVFS
+391 
-402 PCFLQ
+402 
-407 NRGKPLFFK
+407 
-416 KIKHFFF
+416 
-423 KFSDFEKA
+423 
-431 TFSCKCMIYKFTS
+431 
-444 LGWRSAS
+444 
-451 RFIRF
+451 
-456 LRNFCFFFIGGMLET
+456 
-471 KKLRFAQ
+471 
-478 AANRTAVF
+478 
-486 KKKTINSSSIQSFSV
+486 
-501 CDGIDRFPGDVTVD
+501 
-515 DIISVK
+515 
-521 RRENVACHVYNLQ
+521 
-534 TENQIYGVNESIS
+534 
-547 QNGEKHNCKFAIVH
+547 
-561 NCHCVLVPV
+561 LVPV

>member
-1 MDKALLASDE
+1 MDKALRASDE

-51 PPSYYD
+51 PPAYYD
-57 TPEKV
+57 TPEEV

-138 LTDRQPP
+138 LKDSQPP

-152 NLREAPAIMR
+152 NLREAPAMER

-177 QKKLIRRIRSV
+177 QKKLIHRIRNV
-188 MGNSAYCAKRI
+188 MGNSACCAKRI

-273 KEVINCFVK
+273 REVINC
-282 ETRIASN
+282 R
-289 TSVEA
+289 
-294 AIEREYIGELVTI
+294 
-307 ETRGGI
+307 
-313 KFTCT
+313 
-318 PNHPVLTDKGW
+318 
-329 IAAGALYEGCNI
+329 
-341 LTSGF
+341 
-346 AENFCSWI
+346 
-354 YPNKN
+354 
-359 NVVPCIY
+359 
-366 DIYQLFSR
+366 
-374 ISFVNRI
+374 
-381 ARGLVNFHGD
+381 
-391 IPDTDVKVVFS
+391 
-402 PCFLQ
+402 
-407 NRGKPLFFK
+407 
-416 KIKHFFF
+416 
-423 KFSDFEKA
+423 
-431 TFSCKCMIYKFTS
+431 
-444 LGWRSAS
+444 
-451 RFIRF
+451 
-456 LRNFCFFFIGGMLET
+456 
-471 KKLRFAQ
+471 
-478 AANRTAVF
+478 
-486 KKKTINSSSIQSFSV
+486 
-501 CDGIDRFPGDVTVD
+501 
-515 DIISVK
+515 
-521 RRENVACHVYNLQ
+521 
-534 TENQIYGVNESIS
+534 
-547 QNGEKHNCKFAIVH
+547 
-561 NCHCVLVPV
+561 CVLVPV

>member
-1 MDKALLASDE
+1 MDKALRASDE

-51 PPSYYD
+51 PPAYYD

-152 NLREAPAIMR
+152 NLREAPAMMR

-199 AQTERNRVQSQARA
+199 AQTERTRVQSQARA

-273 KEVINCFVK
+273 REVINC
-282 ETRIASN
+282 R
-289 TSVEA
+289 
-294 AIEREYIGELVTI
+294 
-307 ETRGGI
+307 
-313 KFTCT
+313 
-318 PNHPVLTDKGW
+318 
-329 IAAGALYEGCNI
+329 
-341 LTSGF
+341 
-346 AENFCSWI
+346 
-354 YPNKN
+354 
-359 NVVPCIY
+359 CI
-366 DIYQLFSR
+366 
-374 ISFVNRI
+374 
-381 ARGLVNFHGD
+381 
-391 IPDTDVKVVFS
+391 
-402 PCFLQ
+402 
-407 NRGKPLFFK
+407 
-416 KIKHFFF
+416 
-423 KFSDFEKA
+423 
-431 TFSCKCMIYKFTS
+431 
-444 LGWRSAS
+444 
-451 RFIRF
+451 
-456 LRNFCFFFIGGMLET
+456 
-471 KKLRFAQ
+471 
-478 AANRTAVF
+478 
-486 KKKTINSSSIQSFSV
+486 
-501 CDGIDRFPGDVTVD
+501 
-515 DIISVK
+515 
-521 RRENVACHVYNLQ
+521 
-534 TENQIYGVNESIS
+534 
-547 QNGEKHNCKFAIVH
+547 
-561 NCHCVLVPV
+561 LVPV

>member
-1 MDKALLASDE
+1 MDKALLASDK

-41 IRDVDEGKIK
+41 ILDVDEGKIK
-51 PPSYYD
+51 PPAYYD

-87 QQAGVEIEPVM
+87 QQAGVEVEPVM
-98 RETVANVY
+98 RETIANVY

-138 LTDRQPP
+138 LKDSQPP

-152 NLREAPAIMR
+152 NLREAPAMMR

-177 QKKLIRRIRSV
+177 QKKLIHRIRNV

-199 AQTERNRVQSQARA
+199 AQTERNRVQSQARS

-273 KEVINCFVK
+273 REVINC
-282 ETRIASN
+282 R
-289 TSVEA
+289 
-294 AIEREYIGELVTI
+294 
-307 ETRGGI
+307 
-313 KFTCT
+313 
-318 PNHPVLTDKGW
+318 
-329 IAAGALYEGCNI
+329 
-341 LTSGF
+341 
-346 AENFCSWI
+346 
-354 YPNKN
+354 
-359 NVVPCIY
+359 CI
-366 DIYQLFSR
+366 
-374 ISFVNRI
+374 
-381 ARGLVNFHGD
+381 
-391 IPDTDVKVVFS
+391 
-402 PCFLQ
+402 
-407 NRGKPLFFK
+407 
-416 KIKHFFF
+416 
-423 KFSDFEKA
+423 
-431 TFSCKCMIYKFTS
+431 
-444 LGWRSAS
+444 
-451 RFIRF
+451 
-456 LRNFCFFFIGGMLET
+456 
-471 KKLRFAQ
+471 
-478 AANRTAVF
+478 
-486 KKKTINSSSIQSFSV
+486 
-501 CDGIDRFPGDVTVD
+501 
-515 DIISVK
+515 
-521 RRENVACHVYNLQ
+521 
-534 TENQIYGVNESIS
+534 
-547 QNGEKHNCKFAIVH
+547 
-561 NCHCVLVPV
+561 LVPV

>member
-1 MDKALLASDE
+1 MDKALRASDE

-51 PPSYYD
+51 PPAYYD

-74 RRENVVKNIEKAI
+74 RLENVVKNIEKAI
-87 QQAGVEIEPVM
+87 QQAGVEVEPVM
-98 RETVANVY
+98 RETIANVY

-152 NLREAPAIMR
+152 NLREAPAMMR

-177 QKKLIRRIRSV
+177 QKKLIHRIRSV

-253 KFHTIWGNALAY
+253 KFHTIWGNALSY

-273 KEVINCFVK
+273 REVI
-282 ETRIASN
+282 
-289 TSVEA
+289 
-294 AIEREYIGELVTI
+294 
-307 ETRGGI
+307 
-313 KFTCT
+313 
-318 PNHPVLTDKGW
+318 
-329 IAAGALYEGCNI
+329 
-341 LTSGF
+341 
-346 AENFCSWI
+346 
-354 YPNKN
+354 
-359 NVVPCIY
+359 
-366 DIYQLFSR
+366 
-374 ISFVNRI
+374 
-381 ARGLVNFHGD
+381 
-391 IPDTDVKVVFS
+391 
-402 PCFLQ
+402 
-407 NRGKPLFFK
+407 
-416 KIKHFFF
+416 
-423 KFSDFEKA
+423 
-431 TFSCKCMIYKFTS
+431 
-444 LGWRSAS
+444 
-451 RFIRF
+451 
-456 LRNFCFFFIGGMLET
+456 
-471 KKLRFAQ
+471 
-478 AANRTAVF
+478 
-486 KKKTINSSSIQSFSV
+486 
-501 CDGIDRFPGDVTVD
+501 
-515 DIISVK
+515 
-521 RRENVACHVYNLQ
+521 
-534 TENQIYGVNESIS
+534 
-547 QNGEKHNCKFAIVH
+547 

>member
-1 MDKALLASDE
+1 MDRATRASDE

-51 PPSYYD
+51 PPAYYD

-106 HVNRLYTAELVDQQA
+106 NVNRLYTAELVDQQA

-138 LTDRQPP
+138 LKDSQPP
-145 MSKIAYQ
+145 MSKIAFQ
-152 NLREAPAIMR
+152 NLREAPAMMR

-273 KEVINCFVK
+273 REVINC
-282 ETRIASN
+282 R
-289 TSVEA
+289 
-294 AIEREYIGELVTI
+294 
-307 ETRGGI
+307 
-313 KFTCT
+313 
-318 PNHPVLTDKGW
+318 
-329 IAAGALYEGCNI
+329 
-341 LTSGF
+341 
-346 AENFCSWI
+346 
-354 YPNKN
+354 
-359 NVVPCIY
+359 
-366 DIYQLFSR
+366 
-374 ISFVNRI
+374 
-381 ARGLVNFHGD
+381 
-391 IPDTDVKVVFS
+391 
-402 PCFLQ
+402 
-407 NRGKPLFFK
+407 
-416 KIKHFFF
+416 
-423 KFSDFEKA
+423 
-431 TFSCKCMIYKFTS
+431 
-444 LGWRSAS
+444 
-451 RFIRF
+451 
-456 LRNFCFFFIGGMLET
+456 
-471 KKLRFAQ
+471 
-478 AANRTAVF
+478 
-486 KKKTINSSSIQSFSV
+486 
-501 CDGIDRFPGDVTVD
+501 
-515 DIISVK
+515 
-521 RRENVACHVYNLQ
+521 
-534 TENQIYGVNESIS
+534 
-547 QNGEKHNCKFAIVH
+547 
-561 NCHCVLVPV
+561 CVLVPV

>member
-1 MDKALLASDE
+1 MDKALRASDK

-41 IRDVDEGKIK
+41 IRELDEGKIK
-51 PPSYYD
+51 PPAYYD

-106 HVNRLYTAELVDQQA
+106 HVNRIYTAELVDQQA

-131 TAQAEII
+131 TAQVEII
-138 LTDRQPP
+138 LKDSQPP

-152 NLREAPAIMR
+152 NLREAPAMMR

-177 QKKLIRRIRSV
+177 QKKMIHRIRSV

-273 KEVINCFVK
+273 REVINC
-282 ETRIASN
+282 R
-289 TSVEA
+289 
-294 AIEREYIGELVTI
+294 
-307 ETRGGI
+307 
-313 KFTCT
+313 
-318 PNHPVLTDKGW
+318 
-329 IAAGALYEGCNI
+329 
-341 LTSGF
+341 
-346 AENFCSWI
+346 
-354 YPNKN
+354 
-359 NVVPCIY
+359 CI
-366 DIYQLFSR
+366 
-374 ISFVNRI
+374 
-381 ARGLVNFHGD
+381 
-391 IPDTDVKVVFS
+391 
-402 PCFLQ
+402 
-407 NRGKPLFFK
+407 
-416 KIKHFFF
+416 
-423 KFSDFEKA
+423 
-431 TFSCKCMIYKFTS
+431 
-444 LGWRSAS
+444 
-451 RFIRF
+451 
-456 LRNFCFFFIGGMLET
+456 
-471 KKLRFAQ
+471 
-478 AANRTAVF
+478 
-486 KKKTINSSSIQSFSV
+486 
-501 CDGIDRFPGDVTVD
+501 
-515 DIISVK
+515 
-521 RRENVACHVYNLQ
+521 
-534 TENQIYGVNESIS
+534 
-547 QNGEKHNCKFAIVH
+547 
-561 NCHCVLVPV
+561 LVPV

>member
-1 MDKALLASDE
+1 MDKALRASDE

-87 QQAGVEIEPVM
+87 QQAGVEVEPIM

-138 LTDRQPP
+138 LKDSQPP

-152 NLREAPAIMR
+152 NLREAPAMMR
-162 RLQNEMTQAVMLGED
+162 RLQNEMTQAVMLGEE
-177 QKKLIRRIRSV
+177 QKKLIHRIRNV

-199 AQTERNRVQSQARA
+199 AQTERNRVQSQARS

-253 KFHTIWGNALAY
+253 KFHTVWGNDLAY

-273 KEVINCFVK
+273 REVI
-282 ETRIASN
+282 
-289 TSVEA
+289 
-294 AIEREYIGELVTI
+294 
-307 ETRGGI
+307 
-313 KFTCT
+313 
-318 PNHPVLTDKGW
+318 
-329 IAAGALYEGCNI
+329 
-341 LTSGF
+341 
-346 AENFCSWI
+346 
-354 YPNKN
+354 
-359 NVVPCIY
+359 
-366 DIYQLFSR
+366 
-374 ISFVNRI
+374 
-381 ARGLVNFHGD
+381 
-391 IPDTDVKVVFS
+391 
-402 PCFLQ
+402 
-407 NRGKPLFFK
+407 
-416 KIKHFFF
+416 
-423 KFSDFEKA
+423 
-431 TFSCKCMIYKFTS
+431 
-444 LGWRSAS
+444 
-451 RFIRF
+451 
-456 LRNFCFFFIGGMLET
+456 
-471 KKLRFAQ
+471 
-478 AANRTAVF
+478 
-486 KKKTINSSSIQSFSV
+486 
-501 CDGIDRFPGDVTVD
+501 
-515 DIISVK
+515 
-521 RRENVACHVYNLQ
+521 
-534 TENQIYGVNESIS
+534 
-547 QNGEKHNCKFAIVH
+547 

>member
-1 MDKALLASDE
+1 MDRATRASDA
-11 LEKALQKR
+11 LENALQKR

-41 IRDVDEGKIK
+41 IREVDEGKIK
-51 PPSYYD
+51 PPAYYD

-106 HVNRLYTAELVDQQA
+106 HVNRIYTAELVDQQA

-138 LTDRQPP
+138 LKDSQPP

-152 NLREAPAIMR
+152 NLREAPAMMR

-177 QKKLIRRIRSV
+177 QKKLIHRIRSV

-273 KEVINCFVK
+273 REVINC
-282 ETRIASN
+282 R
-289 TSVEA
+289 
-294 AIEREYIGELVTI
+294 
-307 ETRGGI
+307 
-313 KFTCT
+313 
-318 PNHPVLTDKGW
+318 
-329 IAAGALYEGCNI
+329 
-341 LTSGF
+341 
-346 AENFCSWI
+346 
-354 YPNKN
+354 
-359 NVVPCIY
+359 CI
-366 DIYQLFSR
+366 
-374 ISFVNRI
+374 
-381 ARGLVNFHGD
+381 
-391 IPDTDVKVVFS
+391 
-402 PCFLQ
+402 
-407 NRGKPLFFK
+407 
-416 KIKHFFF
+416 
-423 KFSDFEKA
+423 
-431 TFSCKCMIYKFTS
+431 
-444 LGWRSAS
+444 
-451 RFIRF
+451 
-456 LRNFCFFFIGGMLET
+456 
-471 KKLRFAQ
+471 
-478 AANRTAVF
+478 
-486 KKKTINSSSIQSFSV
+486 
-501 CDGIDRFPGDVTVD
+501 
-515 DIISVK
+515 
-521 RRENVACHVYNLQ
+521 
-534 TENQIYGVNESIS
+534 
-547 QNGEKHNCKFAIVH
+547 
-561 NCHCVLVPV
+561 LVPV

>member
-1 MDKALLASDE
+1 MDKALRASDE

-51 PPSYYD
+51 PPAYYD

-87 QQAGVEIEPVM
+87 QQAGVEVEPVM
-98 RETVANVY
+98 RETIANVY
-106 HVNRLYTAELVDQQA
+106 HVNRLYTAELVNQQA

-138 LTDRQPP
+138 LKDSQPP

-152 NLREAPAIMR
+152 NLREAPAMMR

-177 QKKLIRRIRSV
+177 QKKLIHRIRNV

-199 AQTERNRVQSQARA
+199 AQTERNRVQSQARS

-253 KFHTIWGNALAY
+253 KFDTIWGNALAY

-273 KEVINCFVK
+273 REVI
-282 ETRIASN
+282 
-289 TSVEA
+289 
-294 AIEREYIGELVTI
+294 
-307 ETRGGI
+307 
-313 KFTCT
+313 
-318 PNHPVLTDKGW
+318 
-329 IAAGALYEGCNI
+329 
-341 LTSGF
+341 
-346 AENFCSWI
+346 
-354 YPNKN
+354 
-359 NVVPCIY
+359 
-366 DIYQLFSR
+366 
-374 ISFVNRI
+374 
-381 ARGLVNFHGD
+381 
-391 IPDTDVKVVFS
+391 
-402 PCFLQ
+402 
-407 NRGKPLFFK
+407 
-416 KIKHFFF
+416 
-423 KFSDFEKA
+423 
-431 TFSCKCMIYKFTS
+431 
-444 LGWRSAS
+444 
-451 RFIRF
+451 
-456 LRNFCFFFIGGMLET
+456 
-471 KKLRFAQ
+471 
-478 AANRTAVF
+478 
-486 KKKTINSSSIQSFSV
+486 
-501 CDGIDRFPGDVTVD
+501 
-515 DIISVK
+515 
-521 RRENVACHVYNLQ
+521 
-534 TENQIYGVNESIS
+534 
-547 QNGEKHNCKFAIVH
+547 

>member
-1 MDKALLASDE
+1 MDKALRASDE

-41 IRDVDEGKIK
+41 IRELDEGKIK
-51 PPSYYD
+51 PPAYYD

-74 RRENVVKNIEKAI
+74 RREKVVKNIEKAI

-106 HVNRLYTAELVDQQA
+106 HVNRIYTAELVDQQA

-138 LTDRQPP
+138 LKDSQPP
-145 MSKIAYQ
+145 MSKIAFQ
-152 NLREAPAIMR
+152 NLREAPAMMR
-162 RLQNEMTQAVMLGED
+162 RLQNEMTLAVMLGED
-177 QKKLIRRIRSV
+177 QKKLIHRIRSV

-273 KEVINCFVK
+273 REVINC
-282 ETRIASN
+282 R
-289 TSVEA
+289 
-294 AIEREYIGELVTI
+294 
-307 ETRGGI
+307 
-313 KFTCT
+313 
-318 PNHPVLTDKGW
+318 
-329 IAAGALYEGCNI
+329 
-341 LTSGF
+341 
-346 AENFCSWI
+346 
-354 YPNKN
+354 
-359 NVVPCIY
+359 CI
-366 DIYQLFSR
+366 
-374 ISFVNRI
+374 
-381 ARGLVNFHGD
+381 
-391 IPDTDVKVVFS
+391 
-402 PCFLQ
+402 
-407 NRGKPLFFK
+407 
-416 KIKHFFF
+416 
-423 KFSDFEKA
+423 
-431 TFSCKCMIYKFTS
+431 
-444 LGWRSAS
+444 
-451 RFIRF
+451 
-456 LRNFCFFFIGGMLET
+456 
-471 KKLRFAQ
+471 
-478 AANRTAVF
+478 
-486 KKKTINSSSIQSFSV
+486 
-501 CDGIDRFPGDVTVD
+501 
-515 DIISVK
+515 
-521 RRENVACHVYNLQ
+521 
-534 TENQIYGVNESIS
+534 
-547 QNGEKHNCKFAIVH
+547 
-561 NCHCVLVPV
+561 LVPV

>member
-1 MDKALLASDE
+1 MDKALRASDE

-41 IRDVDEGKIK
+41 IRNVDEGKIK
-51 PPSYYD
+51 PPAYYD

-62 LKWRRGFTRELL
+62 LQWRRGFTRELL

-87 QQAGVEIEPVM
+87 QQAGVEVEPVM

-138 LTDRQPP
+138 LKDSQPP

-152 NLREAPAIMR
+152 NLREAPAMMR

-177 QKKLIRRIRSV
+177 QKKLIHRIRNV

-199 AQTERNRVQSQARA
+199 AQTERNRVQSQARS

-232 RMVNSRDSHVALNGV
+232 RMINSRDSHVALNGV

-273 KEVINCFVK
+273 REVI
-282 ETRIASN
+282 
-289 TSVEA
+289 
-294 AIEREYIGELVTI
+294 
-307 ETRGGI
+307 
-313 KFTCT
+313 
-318 PNHPVLTDKGW
+318 
-329 IAAGALYEGCNI
+329 
-341 LTSGF
+341 
-346 AENFCSWI
+346 
-354 YPNKN
+354 
-359 NVVPCIY
+359 
-366 DIYQLFSR
+366 
-374 ISFVNRI
+374 
-381 ARGLVNFHGD
+381 
-391 IPDTDVKVVFS
+391 
-402 PCFLQ
+402 
-407 NRGKPLFFK
+407 
-416 KIKHFFF
+416 
-423 KFSDFEKA
+423 
-431 TFSCKCMIYKFTS
+431 
-444 LGWRSAS
+444 
-451 RFIRF
+451 
-456 LRNFCFFFIGGMLET
+456 
-471 KKLRFAQ
+471 
-478 AANRTAVF
+478 
-486 KKKTINSSSIQSFSV
+486 
-501 CDGIDRFPGDVTVD
+501 
-515 DIISVK
+515 
-521 RRENVACHVYNLQ
+521 
-534 TENQIYGVNESIS
+534 
-547 QNGEKHNCKFAIVH
+547 